1 MLLPC
6 GRCYA
11 ARVTLLQFQFRD
23 VIQNPIPYVRQMVLA
38 CISMKGWIVHPD
50 VNSFLMALVTFWSS
64 PHNAE
69 IWNSGIMT
77 CDVMVVNTLGRGP
90 SDVP

>member
-11 ARVTLLQFQFRD
+11 TRVTLLQFQFRD

-64 PHNAE
+64 LPTMLKF
-69 IWNSGIMT
+69 GI
-77 CDVMVVNTLGRGP
+77 VV
-90 SDVP
+90 S